1 MAVGS
6 DRFELIEFE
15 HLEEATDTALLR
27 VSARSPRASAAGS
40 LALALGNGIGERRY
54 PQLPERPAPP
64 GLLRARFS
72 VPPRQLARAT
82 QFTLLFADGSS
93 ARLPAPSRPR
103 SHKPAAPAS
112 SPDQTAQAAQVAQA
126 AQAASAD
133 KAALEKLRREYETQL
148 AQAAARLEV
157 LEQGLAHRG
166 ATIELLR
173 DELAK
178 AQDEAATAQTQ
189 AETLFARLG
198 AEIAQHD
205 AVLEIVR
212 HEHL

>member
-126 AQAASAD
+126 ASAD

-198 AEIAQHD
+198 ADIAQHD

-212 HEHL
+212 RGALL